1 MKVGVAGRIATSSGM
16 SLRPLICANEN
27 VFLEFCHGNFPELF
41 LSRTYYKRPTCYYF
55 CRACSLYTQGDSRLS
70 AELQSVSSLFGYCFF
85 PGSKRAK
92 EKAHRREVCATRIRV
107 ASNFM

>member
-41 LSRTYYKRPTCYYF
+41 LSRTCYKRPTCYYF
-55 CRACSLYTQGDSRLS
+55 LPCLFIVHTSRLE
-70 AELQSVSSLFGYCFF
+70 AKCRTCVSLVFVWVLFF
-85 PGSKRAK
+85 PLERKTKRKSAQAWSLRYSKS
-92 EKAHRREVCATRIRV
+92 RR
-107 ASNFM
+107 